1 MQKTTLKQKI
11 LVVPRGEGRWE
22 VDETGKGDQLNN
34 DGWELDL
41 VANSLQYIEKLN
53 YNVYMKHVTSQC

>member
-1 MQKTTLKQKI
+1 MKTNTLKQKI

-22 VDETGKGDQLNN
+22 VGEMGKGDQLHD

-41 VANSLQYIEKLN
+41 VAHSL
-53 YNVYMKHVTSQC
+53 

>member
-1 MQKTTLKQKI
+1 MKKTTLKQKI